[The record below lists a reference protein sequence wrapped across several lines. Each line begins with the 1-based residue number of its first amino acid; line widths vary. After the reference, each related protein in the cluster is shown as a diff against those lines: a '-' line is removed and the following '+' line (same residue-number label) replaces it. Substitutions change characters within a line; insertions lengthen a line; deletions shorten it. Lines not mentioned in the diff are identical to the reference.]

1 MATPSLDGGDVTET
15 GGRSNKHTTAM
26 PAEFGENTDHS
37 SDQEEGWDEE
47 TGTAVVTDYTTGN
60 SITRRIAFMAKMF
73 NPLPAA
79 NNSWFFQKIL
89 MRGHKPSK
97 PAKDNT
103 YIFLVMEGEVKLQVC
118 EASMVVSS
126 GSMFM
131 IPRGNTYFIENIA
144 DRDAKLFFI
153 QAREISDEDFK
164 VQRANLHR
172 LQNDLKTERLTVAKQ
187 KATIDSLT
195 EQLRIAS
202 LESCQKTTEVRKITE
217 GVALL
222 SVALES
228 RDSPDED
235 VVMNFQKG
243 LMVKNLYEVCFINLR
258 LNA

>member
-26 PAEFGENTDHS
+26 PAEFGEKTDHS
-37 SDQEEGWDEE
+37 SDQEEGWDE
-47 TGTAVVTDYTTGN
+47 GGDGDGG
-60 SITRRIAFMAKMF
+60 IAFLAKMF

-79 NNSWFFQKIL
+79 NNSWFSRRYL
-89 MRGHKPSK
+89 MRLLIPPKGHKPSK

-144 DRDAKLFFI
+144 ERDAKLFFT
-153 QAREISDEDFK
+153 QAREISDEDFQ

-217 GVALL
+217 G
-222 SVALES
+222 
-228 RDSPDED
+228 DSPDED
-235 VVMNFQKG
+235 VVMNFSEGTHGMRDPGGDGVEYFCAQ
-243 LMVKNLYEVCFINLR
+243 
-258 LNA
+258 